1 MKKITLLLSAMLLAY
16 ATNLWA
22 GDVVVYKLNTAT
34 TTIATTNSYGSI
46 KATACKSDDETSEVT
61 TANWKITLGSK
72 QTNNPAGLWLGSNS
86 KNTNQSKETLGNG
99 SFTEATAIATAV
111 GAKTSDKFYTALI
124 SETELPN
131 ISKVNVSCSGFGNQT
146 PTKIWLLASEDGG
159 TTWSVAANSEKVV
172 TESTFT
178 LSAPIASARYA
189 LVYYHSAYFSVKV
202 PVLTFYK
209 TVSETKT
216 VSVVVAEGQEEMGSV
231 AMSYKADSEVA
242 DWTATTEPVELAG
255 EGAEVFQF
263 VATPKDGYKFAGW
276 TTTGD
281 ITLNDKNA
289 ATAVGNSAKETSVV
303 TANFERDAT
312 LTSLTISGTATK
324 LNYFVGDTFD
334 PAGLVVIATYSDDA
348 EDDVTDQVSWTLD
361 PETFDEAGT
370 VSVEVTANIDA
381 IYSETFTVNDIVVVD
396 VDKYALVTNSTL
408 LADGQHIIIAN
419 ADATYALS
427 TEQKNTNRGAVA
439 ITAND
444 GVIVPTEGVQII
456 TLDSIMVED
465 AIKWELRVAADSY
478 LYAASTKD
486 NHLKTRKGNS
496 GDTQGQWTIS
506 IDAKGVATVK
516 ASGTERNWMRYNPNN
531 GSPLFSCYK
540 EKQNDIAIYARQ
552 YTVKVVSNDEN
563 MGSVSGNGKYFE
575 NNVAELVATP
585 KAGYKLTG
593 WSNNNELTKNEQ
605 SLVVTENISITA
617 YFAKGETAIDN
628 AAAETPAVKTIENGQ
643 LVILRDGVKY
653 NAMGVRLQ

>member
-1 MKKITLLLSAMLLAY
+1 MKKFTLLLSAMLLAC

-22 GDVVVYKLNTAT
+22 EDSWVKVSIDQLTSSDVFIIVDSTSGCAIPNNPKDQPLAVSIMKDGAWDFTNIADNLKWNITGNNTEGYVISPNGDATKRLYCTNTNNGVRVGTPTGTTYNLFWDATVDKLKQQVAEKTTRWIGCYDKKDWRCYDSGTANNIKGTVTRFYKL
-34 TTIATTNSYGSI
+34 
-46 KATACKSDDETSEVT
+46 VT
-61 TANWKITLGSK
+61 VAN
-72 QTNNPAGLWLGSNS
+72 
-86 KNTNQSKETLGNG
+86 
-99 SFTEATAIATAV
+99 
-111 GAKTSDKFYTALI
+111 
-124 SETELPN
+124 
-131 ISKVNVSCSGFGNQT
+131 
-146 PTKIWLLASEDGG
+146 
-159 TTWSVAANSEKVV
+159 
-172 TESTFT
+172 
-178 LSAPIASARYA
+178 
-189 LVYYHSAYFSVKV
+189 
-202 PVLTFYK
+202 
-209 TVSETKT
+209 T
-216 VSVVVAEGQEEMGSV
+216 VSVAVAEGQEDMGSV
-231 AMSYKADSEVA
+231 AMSYKANSNATEWAVA
-242 DWTATTEPVELAG
+242 TEPVELAG

-281 ITLNDKNA
+281 ITLDDKNA
-289 ATAVGNSAKETSVV
+289 ATAVGNSATKTSVV

-312 LTSLTISGTATK
+312 LTSLAISGTATK

-334 PAGLVVIATYSDDA
+334 PAGLVVTATYSDGE
-348 EDDVTDQVSWTLD
+348 EDDVTDQVDWTFD

-408 LADGQHIIIAN
+408 LADGQHIIIVN

-444 GVIVPTEGVQII
+444 SIIVPSEGVQII

-465 AIKWELRVAADSY
+465 AIKWELRVVADSY

-486 NHLKTRKGNS
+486 NHLKTRKENS

-516 ASGTERNWMRYNPNN
+516 ASGTERNWMRFNPNN

-552 YTVKVVSNDEN
+552 YTVRVVSNDEN
-563 MGSVSGNGKYFE
+563 MGSVSGDGKYFE
-575 NNVAELVATP
+575 NNVAKLVATP

-593 WSNNNELTKNEQ
+593 WSNNSELIKNEQ
-605 SLVVTENISITA
+605 SLVVTEDITITA

-628 AAAETPAVKTIENGQ
+628 AAAETPALKTIENGQ

-653 NAMGVRLQ
+653 NAMGVGLQ

>member
-1 MKKITLLLSAMLLAY
+1 MKKLTLLLSAVLLAC

-34 TTIATTNSYGSI
+34 TTIATSNKYVSVNAI
-46 KATACKSDDETSEVT
+46 PCASDDKTSEVT
-61 TANWKITLGSK
+61 TANWKITLGSQ
-72 QTNNPAGLWLGSNS
+72 QTGSPAGLWLGSNS
-86 KNTNQSKETLGNG
+86 NNSSKETLGNG
-99 SFTEATAIATAV
+99 SFAEANAIATAV
-111 GAKTSDKFYTALI
+111 GAKTSDKYYTALI
-124 SETELPN
+124 TETELPN
-131 ISKVNVSCSGFGNQT
+131 ISKVNVSCNSFGNKT

-189 LVYYHSAYFSVKV
+189 LVYYHSAFFSVKV

-209 TVSETKT
+209 TVSDAKT
-216 VSVVVAEGQEEMGSV
+216 VSVAVAEGQEGCGEV
-231 AMSYKADSEVA
+231 AMSYKANSTAPE
-242 DWTATTEPVELAG
+242 WTPATEPVEIAG

-281 ITLNDKNA
+281 IALTSTTE
-289 ATAVGNSAKETSVV
+289 ATTEGKSAKETSVV

-312 LTSLTISGTATK
+312 LISLAISGKATK

-334 PAGLVVIATYSDDA
+334 PAGLVVTATYSDGATDK
-348 EDDVTDQVSWTLD
+348 VTDQVSWTFD

-370 VSVEVTANIDA
+370 ASVTVTATIDA
-381 IYSETFTVNDIVVVD
+381 VSAELTVNDIVVVD
-396 VDKYALVTNSTL
+396 VDKYALVTDATL
-408 LADGQHIIIAN
+408 LADGQHIIIVK

-427 TEQKNTNRGAVA
+427 TTQKTSNRAAVA
-439 ITAND
+439 ITASD
-444 GVIVPTEGVQII
+444 GVIVPSEEVQII
-456 TLDSIMVED
+456 TLDNIMVED

-478 LYAASTKD
+478 LYAASTD
-486 NHLKTRKGNS
+486 ANHLKTRKGNS

-506 IDAKGVATVK
+506 IDNTGVATVK
-516 ASGTERNWMRYNPNN
+516 ASGTARNWMRYNPNN
-531 GSPLFSCYK
+531 GSPIFSCY
-540 EKQNDIAIYARQ
+540 ENKQEDIAIYARQ

-563 MGSVSGNGKYFE
+563 MGTVSGDGKYFE
-575 NNVAELVATP
+575 NNVAKLVATP
-585 KAGYKLTG
+585 KEGYKLTG
-593 WSNNNELTKNEQ
+593 WSNNSELTKNEQ
-605 SLVVTENISITA
+605 SLVVTENITITA
-617 YFAKGETAIDN
+617 YFAKGETAIN
-628 AAAETPAVKTIENGQ
+628 SAAVETPAVKTIENGQ

>member
-1 MKKITLLLSAMLLAY
+1 MVSSVTGNNKRSY
-16 ATNLWA
+16 
-22 GDVVVYKLNTAT
+22 
-34 TTIATTNSYGSI
+34 IATI
-46 KATACKSDDETSEVT
+46 IVET
-61 TANWKITLGSK
+61 
-72 QTNNPAGLWLGSNS
+72 
-86 KNTNQSKETLGNG
+86 
-99 SFTEATAIATAV
+99 
-111 GAKTSDKFYTALI
+111 GAA
-124 SETELPN
+124 
-131 ISKVNVSCSGFGNQT
+131 
-146 PTKIWLLASEDGG
+146 
-159 TTWSVAANSEKVV
+159 
-172 TESTFT
+172 
-178 LSAPIASARYA
+178 
-189 LVYYHSAYFSVKV
+189 
-202 PVLTFYK
+202 
-209 TVSETKT
+209 TKT
-216 VSVVVAEGQEEMGSV
+216 VSVAVAEGQEETGSV
-231 AMSYKADSEVA
+231 VMSYKANSSAPE
-242 DWTATTEPVELAG
+242 WTEATEPVEIAG

-263 VATPKDGYKFAGW
+263 VATPADGYKFAGW

-281 ITLNDKNA
+281 IRLTDS
-289 ATAVGNSAKETSVV
+289 TASTTEGNSAKETSVV

-312 LTSLTISGTATK
+312 LTSLAISGTATK
-324 LNYFVGDTFD
+324 LNYFVGDTFN
-334 PAGLVVIATYSDDA
+334 PAGLVVTATYSDGAKD
-348 EDDVTDQVSWTLD
+348 EVTDQVNWAFN
-361 PETFDEAGT
+361 PESFAEAGT

-381 IYSETFTVNDIVVVD
+381 IYSEAFTVNDIVVVD
-396 VDKYALVTNSTL
+396 VDKYALVTDATL

-427 TEQKNTNRGAVA
+427 TNQKSTNRGAVA

-444 GVIVPTEGVQII
+444 GIIVPSEGVQII

-465 AIKWELRVAADSY
+465 AIKWELRVAADSF
-478 LYAASTKD
+478 LYAASTGE

-516 ASGTERNWMRYNPNN
+516 ASGTARNWMRYNPNN
-531 GSPLFSCYK
+531 NSPLFSCY
-540 EKQNDIAIYARQ
+540 EKGQNDIAIYARQ

-563 MGSVSGNGKYFE
+563 MGTVSGDGKYFE

-605 SLVVTENISITA
+605 SLVVTENITITA

-628 AAAETPAVKTIENGQ
+628 AAVETPAVKTIENGQ